1 MELSGI
7 SRILG
12 GEKILKKRIR
22 NRMDLIELS
31 NRGLTKDA
39 LEHLANY
46 LSFSLSQMAK
56 LLPVTERTL
65 QRYTPQKHFNRIVS
79 EHILQIAE
87 VVARGT
93 EVFGGKVKFLSWM
106 NQQNTALSNKTPM
119 SLLSSRFGTEM
130 IQDELGR
137 IEHGIFS

>member
-7 SRILG
+7 SQILG